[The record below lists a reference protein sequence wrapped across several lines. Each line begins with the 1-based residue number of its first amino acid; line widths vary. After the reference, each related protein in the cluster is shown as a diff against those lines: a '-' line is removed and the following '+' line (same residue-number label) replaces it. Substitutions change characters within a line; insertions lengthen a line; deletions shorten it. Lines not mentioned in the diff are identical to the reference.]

1 MEQHK
6 GKIVEAAIKK
16 SGFRM
21 KALASKLGIAR
32 NTLYTKLKEA
42 DIKEDFII
50 QIGKIIHYDF
60 ANDFPDIYAK
70 NKKQDDDE
78 SRHYVPKGDGY
89 KYSDESNDM
98 ISDPYCI
105 RLKKLNKKYLRLMED
120 YTKLLKILVVLANNN
135 ELADIKQEI
144 MTFIEHEQRED

>member
-21 KALASKLGIAR
+21 KTLASKLGIAR
-32 NTLYTKLKEA
+32 NTLYIKLKEA
-42 DIKEDFII
+42 DVKEDFII
-50 QIGKIIHYDF
+50 QIGRIIHYDF
-60 ANDFPDIYAK
+60 ANDFPSIYAK
-70 NKKQDDDE
+70 NQKQDDDE
-78 SRHYVPKGDGY
+78 SRHYVPKGDGC
-89 KYSDESNDM
+89 KYSDEPNDM

-105 RLKKLNKKYLRLMED
+105 RLNKLNKKYLRLMED

-135 ELADIKQEI
+135 ELAGVKQEI
-144 MTFIEHEQRED
+144 MSFIDHQEEED

>member
-6 GKIVEAAIKK
+6 GKIVEEAIKK

-21 KALASKLGIAR
+21 KALASKVGIAR
-32 NTLYTKLKEA
+32 NTLYNKLKEA

-60 ANDFPDIYAK
+60 ANDFPNIHAK
-70 NKKQDDDE
+70 NKKQDEDK
-78 SRHYVPKGDGY
+78 SRPYVPKGDGY

-98 ISDPYCI
+98 ISDPYFI
-105 RLKKLNKKYLRLMED
+105 RFEKLNKKYLRLMED

-135 ELADIKQEI
+135 ELEGVKQEI
-144 MTFIEHEQRED
+144 ITFIDHQERED